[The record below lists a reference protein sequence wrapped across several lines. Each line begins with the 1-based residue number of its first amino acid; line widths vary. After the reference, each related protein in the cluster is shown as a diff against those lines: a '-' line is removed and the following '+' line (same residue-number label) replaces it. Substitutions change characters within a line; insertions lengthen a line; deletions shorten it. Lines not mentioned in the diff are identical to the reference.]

1 MNTPRNHGKE
11 WTKQVDEILLNY
23 QKNGHNNQ
31 HIAFCMER
39 TESDIEC
46 RLAYLK
52 EKEKPIITRENA
64 KKYLSILY
72 AFSKGETIEMLSGNT
87 WLPITSFMFSK
98 PIDNYRIQPPKKW
111 YRLARVKCDGGVCFE
126 VVGCQNTEKY
136 ISQHENFVCWLTER
150 IEYT

>member
-72 AFSKGETIEMLSGNT
+72 AFSKGEAIEMLSGTT
-87 WLPITSFMFSK
+87 WLPLTAFMFTK
-98 PIDNYRIQPPKKW
+98 PIENYRVKPKW
-111 YRLARVKCDGGVCFE
+111 YRVAKMQFINTYSELANNEETEENLETDDGF
-126 VVGCQNTEKY
+126 
-136 ISQHENFVCWLTER
+136 ICWLTER